1 LPDSQPAK
9 SQHTGVKKP
18 HRKLTAVLAASLTL
32 VLAGLVS
39 GCTTTEQ
46 VTSMTSEN
54 AEALVLQR
62 ADPWVH
68 RHTDGSYFFIA
79 TAPEFDRIE
88 MRRSDTIAGIR
99 DAAPKVVWQKKDSG
113 PMSEHIWAP
122 ELHHIDGVWYIHF
135 AASAVEDPWRIR
147 MYVLE
152 NRNENPMEGD
162 WAELGQITTQHDSF
176 ALDATH
182 FEHNG
187 ERYLIWAQS
196 DIGNSYNS
204 ALWISKMRSPTQL
217 TGRSTIMTQP
227 QLDWETV
234 GYKVNEGAAVLIA
247 NGKIFVTYSASATD
261 HNYAMGLL
269 VADEDSDLTDPK
281 SWTKSPTPVFYTNE
295 RLNRFGP
302 GHNSFV
308 LAEDG
313 ETWLMVYHARDYK
326 ELDGNSLTDP
336 NRHTYVRKLLWTTN
350 GYPDFAQELSDAETF
365 SR

>member
-1 LPDSQPAK
+1 
-9 SQHTGVKKP
+9 
-18 HRKLTAVLAASLTL
+18 
-32 VLAGLVS
+32 
-39 GCTTTEQ
+39 
-46 VTSMTSEN
+46 MTSEN
-54 AEALVLQR
+54 AEPLVLQR

-68 RHTDGSYFFIA
+68 RHVDGSYFFIA

-88 MRRSDTIAGIR
+88 MRQADTIAGIAEATPR
-99 DAAPKVVWQKKDSG
+99 VVWQKKDSG

-122 ELHHIDGVWYIHF
+122 ELHQIDGVWYIHF
-135 AASAVEDPWRIR
+135 AASAAEDPWRIR

-152 NRNENPMEGD
+152 NRNESPMDGA

-196 DIGNSYNS
+196 DIGSTYNS
-204 ALWISKMRSPTQL
+204 ALWISKMRSPTQF
-217 TGRSTIMTQP
+217 TGRSSILTQP

-234 GYKVNEGAAVLIA
+234 GYKVNEGATVLKT

-261 HNYAMGLL
+261 HNYAVGLL
-269 VADEDSDLTDPK
+269 VADIDADLTDPS

-326 ELDGNSLTDP
+326 ELDGTSLTDP
-336 NRHTYVRKLLWTTN
+336 NRHTYVRKLLWTNN

-365 SR
+365 TR